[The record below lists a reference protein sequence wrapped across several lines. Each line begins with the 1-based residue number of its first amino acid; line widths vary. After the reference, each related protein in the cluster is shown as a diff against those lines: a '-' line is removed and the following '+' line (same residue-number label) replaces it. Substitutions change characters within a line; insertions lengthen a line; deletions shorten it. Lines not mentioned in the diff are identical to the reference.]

1 MNEGAAYC
9 FYLLKISACHF
20 IDLLFAMHKLPF
32 SATERLQSLSDLF
45 PPYLWNLVIVV
56 AAIAIG
62 LLLKFILIRL
72 MVFYQKQ
79 AAYSTFKSIVTHLG
93 KPFNWF
99 IPLLV
104 LNLLMPWFIL
114 EPKVL
119 AVVYKVFQIAITIA
133 FAVLLT
139 RTISVF
145 EDYIYHVFDVKKTDN
160 LKERKIRTQLQFV
173 RKFAVTTI
181 GILTLCA
188 ILLSFESMREIGKYL
203 ITSVGI
209 SGIIVGI
216 AAQKS
221 LSNLFA
227 GLQIAVTQPIRM
239 DDVLIVEN
247 EWGRVEEIT
256 LTYVVVCIW
265 DQRRLILPINYF
277 IEKPFQNWTR
287 ISADILGTVFIY
299 ADYTLPVAP
308 MRAELTR
315 LLESSPLWDKRV
327 NVLQVTDVK
336 EHTLELRALMSA
348 ANSSNAFD
356 LRCFVRE
363 NLVTFI
369 QKNYPECLPKTRTT
383 LSASPENKSMLSAA
397 PEK

>member
-1 MNEGAAYC
+1 
-9 FYLLKISACHF
+9 
-20 IDLLFAMHKLPF
+20 MHKIPF
-32 SATERLQSLSDLF
+32 NVDGHLQSLSDLF
-45 PPYLWNLVIVV
+45 PPYLWNLIIVV
-56 AAIAIG
+56 TAILIG
-62 LLLKFILIRL
+62 LLLKFVLIRL
-72 MVFYQKQ
+72 MLFYQKRS
-79 AAYSTFKSIVTHLG
+79 AYSTLKSIVTHLG
-93 KPFNWF
+93 KPFTWF

-104 LNLLMPWFIL
+104 LNLLMPFFVL

-119 AVVYKVFQIAITIA
+119 SVVYKVFQIAITIA
-133 FAVLLT
+133 FAVVLT

-160 LKERKIRTQLQFV
+160 LKERKIKTQLQFV
-173 RKFAVTTI
+173 RKFAVTAI
-181 GILTLCA
+181 VFLTLSA

-203 ITSVGI
+203 ITSVGVG
-209 SGIIVGI
+209 GIIIGI
-216 AAQKS
+216 AAQRS

-227 GLQIAVTQPIRM
+227 GLQIAFTQPIRM

-299 ADYTLPVAP
+299 ADYTLPIAP
-308 MRAELTR
+308 IRAELTR

-336 EHTLELRALMSA
+336 EHTMELRALMSA
-348 ANSSNAFD
+348 GNSSNAFD

-383 LSASPENKSMLSAA
+383 LSASPENKSMLLAA